1 MSKQKQNT
9 MTIELELFGNLTV
22 MNVEVTGYFTQY
34 TPATYWQPSEGGY
47 FDIEKIERNG
57 RDVTKLLDNLKGNK
71 RLLDDIANYIEEHYN
86 D

>member
-1 MSKQKQNT
+1 MI
-9 MTIELELFGNLTV
+9 IELELFGNLTV

-34 TPATYWQPSEGGY
+34 TEATYWQPSEGGY
-47 FDIEKIERNG
+47 FEIEKIERNG

-71 RLLDDIANYIEEHYN
+71 RLLEDIANNIEENYN